1 MKYLV
6 LIEKKKNTSLDSSSH
21 WNNPSKGK
29 EKDLDKQKLR
39 GFPVKTY
46 LARNVKEVLQRER
59 KWYRSETCTHMKIG
73 RALEKKELSEGE
85 ITFICY

>member
-1 MKYLV
+1 MREWSEIFSV
-6 LIEKKKNTSLDSSSH
+6 DWKKKNTSLDSSSH

-59 KWYRSETCTHMKIG
+59 KWYKPETQIYIKKGSASENKW
-73 RALEKKELSEGE
+73 K
-85 ITFICY
+85 